1 MVVCMSVSGFC
12 TLTAALILQQFIVSI
27 RLRSAVN
34 FCCKNKKKRRH
45 INNCMNVYHTA
56 ELNELSCISTND
68 MRRERNFTRF
78 HWMAIL
84 VTETSFS
91 GLAGNSVSRLKTFS
105 ELFFATSFIPISVKY
120 GKRYRDV

>member
-1 MVVCMSVSGFC
+1 
-12 TLTAALILQQFIVSI
+12 
-27 RLRSAVN
+27 
-34 FCCKNKKKRRH
+34 
-45 INNCMNVYHTA
+45 MNVYHTA

-105 ELFFATSFIPISVKY
+105 ELFFATSFIPISVKC